1 MLDSMVVVLVSKYG
15 TDPNKPTATYLPV
28 CLSTYRHNIHA
39 LPAKEDMKKKKK
51 TFALE
56 KKKKRRT
63 GKRRRKIKI
72 KIKTQLRSSRGVRE
86 KGWPLLGTL
95 CTYLGPVPQMGPKK
109 TGTGPVLPVL

>member
-51 TFALE
+51 PLPWR
-56 KKKKRRT
+56 KRRK
-63 GKRRRKIKI
+63 GE
-72 KIKTQLRSSRGVRE
+72 QE
-86 KGWPLLGTL
+86 KEEE
-95 CTYLGPVPQMGPKK
+95 K
-109 TGTGPVLPVL
+109 